1 MPFQYASEQKF
12 KLRLISVCHILLGVK
27 MRRKIREKPGW
38 CCFPSPAVLLCQPK
52 LAHAAYFSAS
62 GVFLW
67 FLGYC
72 FAFLPS
78 HLQQLSC
85 WPPHYVK
92 TQKWLRKHLNL
103 HCLGTW
109 LILQANAIYA
119 KKCPHFLGRRGGDV
133 PHLVRLEGMH
143 DAL

>member
-1 MPFQYASEQKF
+1 MPFQYSSEQKL
-12 KLRLISVCHILLGVK
+12 KLRLILVCHILLRVK
-27 MRRKIREKPGW
+27 VRREIREKPGW

-62 GVFLW
+62 GFVLW
-67 FLGYC
+67 FLGHC

-92 TQKWLRKHLNL
+92 TQKRLRKHLNL
-103 HCLGTW
+103 HCLGKQLT
-109 LILQANAIYA
+109 LQANATYA
-119 KKCPHFLGRRGGDV
+119 KECPRFLGHRGDVV

-143 DAL
+143 NAL